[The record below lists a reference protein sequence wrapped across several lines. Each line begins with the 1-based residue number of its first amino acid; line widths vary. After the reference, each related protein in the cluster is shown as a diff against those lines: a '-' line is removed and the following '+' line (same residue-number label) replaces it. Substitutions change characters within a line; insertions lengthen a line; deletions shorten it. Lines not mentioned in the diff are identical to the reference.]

1 MRIVYLLAQLSFW
14 VSGAL
19 ILYAYFLYPILLLFC
34 YAFVQLRSDLGYLL
48 GRRER
53 RVPALRGEELPSVTF
68 LIPAY
73 NEEKHLRQK
82 IANLFEMDYPREK
95 LQIIFISDGSTD
107 ATNEILASLCD
118 SGIELLALS
127 ERAGKANALNQG
139 VLRARHDLLI
149 FSDAST
155 LFASD
160 AVRSLVRHFSD
171 ETVGVVCGALRFQAG
186 AESQQTEGVYWRYES
201 MMRLMEA
208 RLGATLTASG
218 AVYALRR
225 NAYVPL
231 TPGAVLDDFLIPMN
245 ARRHCYRVLYDP
257 EAVATDFAAENVQG
271 EFTRRVRLAV
281 GSFQSFGHL
290 LRTPMDGFTRFAF
303 LSHKVLRWILP
314 LLLCMA
320 LISNLILIRYSWFYT
335 VLGILQLAFYFWA
348 WIGYLLQKR
357 ITRVRYALLGYFIL
371 AMNLAFLVGFF
382 RYLTNRGEATWQRV
396 N

>member
-1 MRIVYLLAQLSFW
+1 MRMVYLLTQLFFW

-19 ILYAYFLYPILLLFC
+19 ILYAYFVYPVLLLFC

-48 GRRER
+48 GRRDR
-53 RVPALRGEELPSVTF
+53 RVSALRGEELPSVTF

-107 ATNEILASLCD
+107 ATNEILAPLSD

-139 VLRARHDLLI
+139 VLRARHELLI

-155 LFASD
+155 LFAPD
-160 AVRSLVRHFSD
+160 AVQSLVRHFSD

-225 NAYVPL
+225 DAYVPL

-290 LRTPMDGFTRFAF
+290 LRTPMDAFTRFAF
-303 LSHKVLRWILP
+303 LSHKALRWVLP
-314 LLLCMA
+314 LLLCTA
-320 LISNLILIRYSWFYT
+320 LVSNLILIRYSSMFT
-335 VLGILQLAFYFWA
+335 ILGILQFAFYLWA

-382 RYLTNRGEATWQRV
+382 RYVTNRGEATWQRV